1 MYENTTYKAFV
12 AETAAK
18 IAAEI
23 SAKFVTAQDTS
34 LLVKDSSTQHT
45 FAVGAYQRRPTSWP
59 GFKLEDWWQARG
71 DHKTVMFDPA
81 DSLTSKME
89 CELSEIADNIES
101 ICDQFRGGLSVNIV
115 SEDD

>member
-23 SAKFVTAQDTS
+23 SGKFVTAQDTS
-34 LLVKDSSTQHT
+34 LLAKDEATQHDI
-45 FAVGAYQRRPTSWP
+45 AVASISVADKLAG
-59 GFKLEDWWQARG
+59 KLEDWWQARG

-81 DSLTSKME
+81 DSLTSKIE
-89 CELSEIADNIES
+89 GELSEIADNIES
-101 ICDQFRGGLSVNIV
+101 ICDQFRGGLSVNII

>member
-34 LLVKDSSTQHT
+34 LLAKDEATQHNI
-45 FAVGAYQRRPTSWP
+45 AVAASVWPTSWP
-59 GFKLEDWWQARG
+59 RSSKTGGRRRATAR
-71 DHKTVMFDPA
+71 
-81 DSLTSKME
+81 L
-89 CELSEIADNIES
+89 
-101 ICDQFRGGLSVNIV
+101 
-115 SEDD
+115 

>member
-34 LLVKDSSTQHT
+34 LLAKDEATQHDI
-45 FAVGAYQRRPTSWP
+45 AVAAISVADKLAG
-59 GFKLEDWWQARG
+59 KLEDWWQARG

-89 CELSEIADNIES
+89 CELSEIADNIET
-101 ICDQFRGGLSVNIV
+101 ICDQFRVGLSVNIV

>member
-1 MYENTTYKAFV
+1 V
-12 AETAAK
+12 ADKLA
-18 IAAEI
+18 
-23 SAKFVTAQDTS
+23 
-34 LLVKDSSTQHT
+34 
-45 FAVGAYQRRPTSWP
+45 G
-59 GFKLEDWWQARG
+59 KLEDWWQARG

-101 ICDQFRGGLSVNIV
+101 ICDQFRGGLSVNII

>member
-23 SAKFVTAQDTS
+23 SVKFVTDKDT
-34 LLVKDSSTQHT
+34 LLLANDEGTQHDI
-45 FAVGAYQRRPTSWP
+45 AVASISVADKLAG
-59 GFKLEDWWQARG
+59 KLEDWWQARG

-81 DSLTSKME
+81 DSLTSKIE
-89 CELSEIADNIES
+89 GELSEIAGNIES
-101 ICDQFRGGLSVNIV
+101 ICDQFRGGLSVNIM